1 MARFT
6 QNAANSPTRV
16 RIVTLA
22 RVWAYRGRGE
32 AGYEGMRRADS
43 EEGGGVGAEVLPA
56 LGQVA
61 LPTVC
66 VCVCVC
72 VCVRACVRAFARACV
87 YESARAYECA

>member
-72 VCVRACVRAFARACV
+72 VCACVRARVRTRVCVRKRARV
-87 YESARAYECA
+87 